1 MNPYQQQQFQ
11 QQFVLAVQQY
21 NEYNNQLQKHA
32 DEITANRQA
41 EAKILAQLNENQIVK
56 TEFDLLDD
64 ETPIFK
70 LIGPVLVKQESFEA
84 KGNVEKRIEFL
95 KKEEQRLKQRNA
107 DLEKENASV
116 YAKMAGIQQWIVKTQ
131 QQMQQMQ
138 QQQQS

>member
-1 MNPYQQQQFQ
+1 M
-11 QQFVLAVQQY
+11 
-21 NEYNNQLQKHA
+21 
-32 DEITANRQA
+32 
-41 EAKILAQLNENQIVK
+41 AQLNENQIVK
-56 TEFDLLDD
+56 NEFDLLDD